1 MLPGAAISFGKRCK
15 DLYSPLWKEHGM
27 GMRRQM
33 RRVCVYCGSSA
44 GTHPGHATAA
54 AAFGKM
60 LAGRGIGLVYG
71 GGNVGLMGVLA
82 DAVLE
87 EGGEV
92 IGVIPEALL
101 KKELGHRG
109 VTDLRVTGS
118 MHERKQL
125 MADLSDGFVA
135 LPGGVGT
142 LEELFETWTW
152 LQLSF
157 HEKPV
162 GVWNA
167 GGFYDW
173 LVDLLPHLVGQGFLR
188 QKHADVLLVDSD
200 PAALLE
206 RMALFEAPEV
216 EKWVDRPAPE
226 ER

>member
-1 MLPGAAISFGKRCK
+1 M
-15 DLYSPLWKEHGM
+15 
-27 GMRRQM
+27 
-33 RRVCVYCGSSA
+33 
-44 GTHPGHATAA
+44 
-54 AAFGKM
+54 
-60 LAGRGIGLVYG
+60 VYG
-71 GGNVGLMGVLA
+71 GGNIGLMGTLA
-82 DAVLE
+82 DAVLA

-101 KKELGHRG
+101 EKELGHNG
-109 VTDLRVTGS
+109 VTELRVTGS

-162 GVWNA
+162 AVWNI

-173 LVDLLPHLVGQGFLR
+173 LVGLLPHLVGQGFLR
-188 QKHADVLLVDSD
+188 QKHADVLLVEKDSER
-200 PAALLE
+200 LME
-206 RMALFEAPEV
+206 RMAAFEAPEV
-216 EKWVDRPAPE
+216 EKWVDKPSPD